1 MLLYHATHRDSI
13 ETSRKLSGL
22 DSFYHANHVQFV
34 GTSSAKTQCVGY
46 IFAIVFHQYKI
57 YLCTTC
63 ARNTSAS
70 WGYYVLTAI
79 FITLLYWNIC
89 LAFCYIT
96 YVCSYLLSL
105 VCRHFFNEKG
115 RKASFT
121 TTKRNEGAAYLRY
134 GLCESTYTLV
144 LYIYYLAFKMYACR
158 ALKPFSVQQ
167 SIIMSNQKTRLKI
180 F

>member
-63 ARNTSAS
+63 ARNASAS
-70 WGYYVLTAI
+70 CWYYTSLLPFLLHCCIGIFVQCSAILHMQLLT
-79 FITLLYWNIC
+79 
-89 LAFCYIT
+89 
-96 YVCSYLLSL
+96 